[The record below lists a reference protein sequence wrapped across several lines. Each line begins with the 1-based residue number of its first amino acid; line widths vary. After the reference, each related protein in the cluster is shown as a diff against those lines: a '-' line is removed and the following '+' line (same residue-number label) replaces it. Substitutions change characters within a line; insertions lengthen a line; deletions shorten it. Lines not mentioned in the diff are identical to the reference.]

1 MTATNAVE
9 DHAGGG
15 HELVTVKVNGKPV
28 QAEHKTSVGSLL
40 NAAGY
45 DPASHYLVE
54 VHNGKETKEY
64 RDITERLSVHEN
76 EEFRAYYTA
85 DTPVS

>member
-9 DHAGGG
+9 GRAGGG

-28 QAEHKTSVGSLL
+28 QVEHKTTVGSLL
-40 NAAGY
+40 DIAGY
-45 DPASHYLVE
+45 DQANHYLVE

-64 RDITERLSVHEN
+64 RDVTQKLSVSKN
-76 EEFRAYYTA
+76 DEFRAYYTA